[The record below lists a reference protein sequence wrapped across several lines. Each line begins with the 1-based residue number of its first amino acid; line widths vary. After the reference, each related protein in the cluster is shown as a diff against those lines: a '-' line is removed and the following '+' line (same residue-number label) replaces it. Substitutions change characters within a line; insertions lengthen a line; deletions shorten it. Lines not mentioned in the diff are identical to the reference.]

1 VRNGRKVGTVAEGGV
16 VGELSLLTGA
26 PRNATVVAETPL
38 EVAILDQRDFLAL
51 LESSPSICRKMLQAL
66 ATRVQQHEKSPT

>member
-1 VRNGRKVGTVAEGGV
+1 
-16 VGELSLLTGA
+16 
-26 PRNATVVAETPL
+26 VVAETPL